1 MGQAAVVACHHALDA
16 AVAVAEVDV
25 AKVRETLRR
34 QGAIVL

>member
-1 MGQAAVVACHHALDA
+1 VACWHALDA
-16 AVAVAEVDV
+16 GAGVAEVDV